1 MIIDFHVHV
10 FPDKIAQKAVSRL
23 EKLAKS
29 NAFTDGSLAQLK
41 KSMREASVDIS
52 VLQPVATHEN
62 QVSTCND
69 FAIYLNENNTNLVSF
84 GSMHPDF
91 NDYKSELFRLKN
103 HGILGIKLHPNYQ
116 KTYFDDIR
124 YKRIIE
130 CANELGLIVLT
141 HAGLD
146 IGLPEPIYATPKN
159 IKNLVHD
166 VKPDKL
172 VLAHMGSFHM
182 WDEVLELLFDENVYL
197 DTAFSLGY
205 VNYFKDLPEN
215 ERNLSMMS
223 ENFFK
228 KMLNAFGDDRI
239 LFATDS
245 PWCSQTEIVKIVQQ
259 MDIKN
264 EQKDKILYKNAQKL
278 LNL

>member
-84 GSMHPDF
+84 GSMHTDF

-146 IGLPEPIYATPKN
+146 I
-159 IKNLVHD
+159 
-166 VKPDKL
+166 
-172 VLAHMGSFHM
+172 
-182 WDEVLELLFDENVYL
+182 
-197 DTAFSLGY
+197 
-205 VNYFKDLPEN
+205 
-215 ERNLSMMS
+215 
-223 ENFFK
+223 
-228 KMLNAFGDDRI
+228 
-239 LFATDS
+239 
-245 PWCSQTEIVKIVQQ
+245 
-259 MDIKN
+259 
-264 EQKDKILYKNAQKL
+264 
-278 LNL
+278 